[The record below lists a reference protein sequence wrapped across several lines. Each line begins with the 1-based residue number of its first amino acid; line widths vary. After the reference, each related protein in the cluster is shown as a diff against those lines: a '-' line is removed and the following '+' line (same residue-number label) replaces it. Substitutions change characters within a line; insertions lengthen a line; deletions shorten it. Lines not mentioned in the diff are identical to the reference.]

1 MRTVTELQKIRC
13 ACARCRVRSL
23 LGPILLIAAG
33 VIFLLAE
40 FTRFSFGDLWPLL
53 LIVIGVVLFAES
65 MASREGHTG
74 A

>member
-1 MRTVTELQKIRC
+1 MAEVQKTRC
-13 ACARCRVRSL
+13 TCARCRVRSL
-23 LGPILLIAAG
+23 LGPVLLIAAG

-40 FTRFSFGDLWPLL
+40 FTRFSFGDLWPVL

-74 A
+74 V

>member
-1 MRTVTELQKIRC
+1 MDEIQKVRC
-13 ACARCRVRSL
+13 NCARCRVRSL
-23 LGPILLIAAG
+23 LGPVLLIAAG
-33 VIFLLAE
+33 VIFLAAE
-40 FTRFSFGDLWPLL
+40 FTRFSFGDLWPVL

>member
-1 MRTVTELQKIRC
+1 MAVDEIQKVRC
-13 ACARCRVRSL
+13 NCARCRVRSL
-23 LGPILLIAAG
+23 LGPVLLIAAG
-33 VIFLLAE
+33 VIFLAAE
-40 FTRFSFGDLWPLL
+40 FTRFSFGDLWPVL